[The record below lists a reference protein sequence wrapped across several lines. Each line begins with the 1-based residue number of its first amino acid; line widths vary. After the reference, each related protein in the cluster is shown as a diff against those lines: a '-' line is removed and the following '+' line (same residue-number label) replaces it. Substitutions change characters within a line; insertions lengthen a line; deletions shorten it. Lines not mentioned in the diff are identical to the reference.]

1 MARPEKSRS
10 MSEVD
15 ITQPDLTFMDV
26 TLRGFFL
33 GLTVAAPIRHIAHF
47 DLDAFFVS
55 VEILKN
61 PALKGKPIIVG
72 GDGLRGIVAA
82 CSYEARKFGIQSAMP
97 SLTAKRLCPHA
108 IFIRGSY
115 HDYSHY
121 SRQVTQI
128 IADSVPLYEK
138 ASVDEFYIDLTG
150 MDRFFGVSQYTR
162 ELREKI
168 ILETGLPISYGLS
181 TSKLV
186 SKMATNE
193 AKPNGYLEVAPGRET
208 AFLWPLTVDKIPGVG
223 KQTQIELHNIG
234 IHTIEQIAH
243 TPVDQLEYHFGKWG
257 RKLFEK
263 AHGISDS
270 PVEQYSEQKSLS
282 HENTFHED
290 SNDLA
295 FLHTELVRLTE
306 ESAHD
311 LRDEGKLTG
320 CVTIKLRYADF
331 TTVSKQEVIDYTA
344 LDNILIAK
352 VKDLF
357 LKLYKKGEKVR
368 LLGVRFS
375 HLVPMTIQMNLFDDA
390 IEKLELYKAV
400 DQIKNEF
407 GNDAVTKAVALKQ
420 KPDKPLM

>member
-1 MARPEKSRS
+1 MP
-10 MSEVD
+10 
-15 ITQPDLTFMDV
+15 PL
-26 TLRGFFL
+26 
-33 GLTVAAPIRHIAHF
+33 IRHIAHF

-72 GDGLRGIVAA
+72 GDGQRGIVAA
-82 CSYEARKFGIQSAMP
+82 CSYEARKYGIQSAMP
-97 SLTAKRLCPHA
+97 ALTAKRLCPQA
-108 IFIRGSY
+108 IFLRGSY

-121 SRQVTQI
+121 SRLVTQI
-128 IADSVPLYEK
+128 IADSVPVYEK

-162 ELREKI
+162 ELREKVI
-168 ILETGLPISYGLS
+168 RETGLPISYGLS

-193 AKPNGYLEVAPGRET
+193 AKPNGYLEVAPGKET

-223 KQTQIELHNIG
+223 KQTQVQLHNLG
-234 IHTIEQIAH
+234 IVTIEQIAK
-243 TPVDQLEYHFGKWG
+243 TPADQLEYHFGKWG
-257 RKLFEK
+257 RKLWEK

-270 PVEQYSEQKSLS
+270 PVEHYSEQKSIS
-282 HENTFHED
+282 HENTFNAD
-290 SNDLA
+290 FADID

-306 ESAHD
+306 KTAYS
-311 LRDEGKLTG
+311 LREDGKLTG
-320 CVTIKLRYADF
+320 CITLKLRYADF

-357 LKLYKKGEKVR
+357 NRLYKKGEKVR

-375 HLVPMTIQMNLFDDA
+375 HLVPMTVQMNLFDDA
-390 IEKLELYKAV
+390 VEKLELYKAV
-400 DQIKNEF
+400 DDIKNQF
-407 GNDAVTKAVALKQ
+407 GTDAIHKATSLRRKND
-420 KPDKPLM
+420 DRR

>member
-1 MARPEKSRS
+1 
-10 MSEVD
+10 
-15 ITQPDLTFMDV
+15 
-26 TLRGFFL
+26 
-33 GLTVAAPIRHIAHF
+33 VAEPVRHIAHF

-72 GDGLRGIVAA
+72 GDGKRGIVAA
-82 CSYEARKFGIQSAMP
+82 CSYEARKYGIQSAMP

-108 IFIRGSY
+108 IFVRGSY
-115 HDYSHY
+115 HDYSNY

-128 IADSVPLYEK
+128 IAESVPVYEK
-138 ASVDEFYIDLTG
+138 ASVDEFYIDMTG
-150 MDRFFGVSQYTR
+150 MDRFFGVSQYTK

-168 ILETGLPISYGLS
+168 IRETGLPISYGLS

-193 AKPNGYLEVAPGRET
+193 AKPNGYLEVAPGKET

-223 KQTQIELHNIG
+223 KQTQIQLHNIG
-234 IHTIEQIAH
+234 IFTIEHIAK
-243 TPVDQLEYHFGKWG
+243 TPVDQLEYRFGKWG
-257 RKLFEK
+257 KKLWEK
-263 AHGISDS
+263 SYGISDS
-270 PVEQYSEQKSLS
+270 PVEHYSEQKSIS

-290 SNDLA
+290 FADIN
-295 FLHTELVRLTE
+295 FLHTELVKLTE
-306 ESAHD
+306 ETAHD
-311 LRDEGKLTG
+311 LREEGKLAG
-320 CVTIKLRYADF
+320 CVTLKLRYADF

-352 VKDLF
+352 AKDLF
-357 LKLYKKGEKVR
+357 SKLYKKGEKVR

-390 IEKLELYKAV
+390 VEKLELYKAV
-400 DQIKNEF
+400 DDIKNQF
-407 GNDAVTKAVALKQ
+407 GSDAVLKATSIRKKPGSPLK
-420 KPDKPLM
+420 